1 MIVRKLRLQRGWS
14 QERLAELAGV
24 SVRTIQRAERNGSMS
39 LETVA
44 ALAAVFEVDRSLIES
59 GGTEMQDQQDLSA
72 PLSDDERDAI
82 RYVRELKEFYSH
94 LAMYL
99 VFVVVFGFTF
109 GFERPFILWGAVGW
123 GFGVLLH
130 GLVAHEMFNL
140 FGPAWE
146 KRQIEKRLGRKL

>member
-24 SVRTIQRAERNGSMS
+24 SVRTIQRLERGGGMS
-39 LETVA
+39 LETVS
-44 ALAAVFEVDRSLIES
+44 ALAAVFEVDRSTLTPGEP
-59 GGTEMQDQQDLSA
+59 TMQERQTML
-72 PLSDDERDAI
+72 PDDERDAI

-94 LAMYL
+94 LAMY
-99 VFVVVFGFTF
+99 VIFVAAFALFRGPT
-109 GFERPFILWGAVGW
+109 EPATLWIAGGW
-123 GFGVLLH
+123 GLGVALH

-146 KRQIEKRLGRKL
+146 KRRIEKRLGRKL